1 MLNPTFFIPS
11 LGITHKIAITFAI
24 ATQFFSKHS
33 RLAIPH
39 FLYPRSRISSFTY
52 TSGQIFKT
60 FYL

>member
-1 MLNPTFFIPS
+1 MLNSTLVIPNE
-11 LGITHKIAITFAI
+11 GITNKIAILFAI
-24 ATQFFSKHS
+24 VTQFFSKHS
-33 RLAIPH
+33 RLAILH